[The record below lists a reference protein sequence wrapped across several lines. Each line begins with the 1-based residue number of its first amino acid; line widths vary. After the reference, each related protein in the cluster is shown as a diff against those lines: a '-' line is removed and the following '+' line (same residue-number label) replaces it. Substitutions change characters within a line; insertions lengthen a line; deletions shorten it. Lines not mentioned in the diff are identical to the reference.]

1 MFSPI
6 PRRFVAL
13 FGLAIGGCGESS
25 APGVVTSEA
34 TILAAVSP
42 TSITTTVG
50 SDVVDPPSVIVQ
62 DMNGNPTPGV
72 VVTFAV
78 TDGKGSIS
86 GPVATSNSAGIA
98 RVGGW
103 KLGPVIGMNALS
115 ATAGALKPL
124 TFRATAVAGPPGRIQ
139 KISGDN
145 QIAAPG
151 TTVALRPQV
160 RITDDFG
167 NPLSGIE
174 VTFAIGGGGGSL
186 GSTKAV
192 SDTAGLA
199 AAGAW
204 SLGSPGGQS
213 IVARAASLSPA
224 IFTAVAIQPVYPCA
238 RPGGLSDG
246 VVLRL
251 QLGAASCPGT
261 DGRFFDAFPV
271 TPAGA
276 DAYAFTLVSSDFDTY
291 LELRDD
297 SDTPIASNDN
307 ASPTTTNSALKAFL
321 RPGTVTLMATSA
333 GTVTSG
339 FYSLSYQKTSPEVTG
354 CEPVFVVRG
363 VTTRQHISSS
373 DCVVS
378 NVRSEDRYR
387 IWLKAGELIDVQI
400 EDWSYTYQ
408 AFDIADSAGNVLET
422 SRRRGD
428 YLYGTS
434 FTALATGYYLISVFG
449 ESSEGI
455 EYVLSL
461 K

>member
-25 APGVVTSEA
+25 APGVVTREA

-78 TDGKGSIS
+78 TDGNGSIS

-103 KLGPVIGMNALS
+103 KLGSLVGMNALT
-115 ATAGALKPL
+115 ATAGTLTPI
-124 TFRATAVAGPPGRIQ
+124 TFRATAVAGPPRRIH
-139 KISGDN
+139 KVSGDN

-174 VTFAIGGGGGSL
+174 VNFAIGGGGGSL
-186 GSTKAV
+186 ASTEAV

-213 IVARAASLSPA
+213 IVARAASLPPA
-224 IFTAVAIQPVYPCA
+224 IFSAVAIQPVYPCA
-238 RPGGLSDG
+238 RIGALAEGTITRSQLSAQSCRGG
-246 VVLRL
+246 
-251 QLGAASCPGT
+251 
-261 DGRFFDAFPV
+261 DGRFFEAFSA
-271 TPAGA
+271 TPTSNET
-276 DAYAFTLVSSDFDTY
+276 YAFSLTSTDFDTY
-291 LELRDD
+291 LELRDEGG
-297 SDTPIASNDN
+297 TPIASNDN
-307 ASPTTTNSALKAFL
+307 ANPATRNSALKAFL
-321 RPGTVTLMATSA
+321 RPGTVTLLATSA
-333 GTVTSG
+333 GAMASG
-339 FYSLSYQKTSPEVTG
+339 FYSISYQKISSEVTG

-400 EDWSYTYQ
+400 EDWSYTDQ

-422 SRRRGD
+422 SRYRGG

-449 ESSEGI
+449 ESNQGI
-455 EYVLSL
+455 EYELSL
-461 K
+461 